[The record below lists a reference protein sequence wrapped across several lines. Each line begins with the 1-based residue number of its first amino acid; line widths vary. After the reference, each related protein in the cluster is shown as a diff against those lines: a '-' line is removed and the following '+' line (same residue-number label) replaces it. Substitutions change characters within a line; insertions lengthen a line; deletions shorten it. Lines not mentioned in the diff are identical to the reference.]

1 VWLGLDIQFLAK
13 GYPLSVIQHF
23 KLYEFSG
30 LNLSVDDDTTKYCR
44 KVSARRRRRQHGRRR
59 R

>member
-13 GYPLSVIQHF
+13 GYPLSVIQHIKF
-23 KLYEFSG
+23 CEFNG
-30 LNLSVDDDTTKYCR
+30 LNNSVDDDTTKYCR
-44 KVSARRRRRQHGRRR
+44 TISARRRRRQHGRRR